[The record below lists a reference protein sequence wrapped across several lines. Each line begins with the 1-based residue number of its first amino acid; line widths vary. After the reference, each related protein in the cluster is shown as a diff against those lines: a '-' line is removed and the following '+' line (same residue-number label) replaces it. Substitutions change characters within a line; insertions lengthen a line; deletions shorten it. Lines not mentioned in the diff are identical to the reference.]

1 MATDLNMFQQFAAF
15 MKEGGFWMYP
25 ILFVLMAGLA
35 ICIERFIYLTRVE
48 KTNKQVWGD
57 VFPLLTKGQ
66 FKPALEQ
73 VKNNDSAIG
82 RILTNGLSRSLTAR
96 RHDDVEIA
104 MEEALME
111 VLPRLEKRTHYLSTL
126 ANVATLLG
134 LLGTII
140 GLIHAFAAV
149 ASADPAEKAN
159 LLSAAV
165 SEAMNCTAFGLV
177 VAIPLLVVYS
187 LLQAKTGQAV
197 ESLETASVKFM
208 NVIRQLSAQS
218 SRAE

>member
-1 MATDLNMFQQFAAF
+1 MFADF
-15 MKEGGFWMYP
+15 MKHGGFWMYP
-25 ILFVLMAGLA
+25 ILLVMLSGIVIFF
-35 ICIERFIYLTRVE
+35 ERFIYLTKVE
-48 KTNKQVWGD
+48 KVNKSVWAE

-66 FKPALEQ
+66 LKQALDI
-73 VKNNDSAIG
+73 VKNSESALG
-82 RILTNGLSRSLTAR
+82 QILTNGITHSLAAR
-96 RHDDVEIA
+96 RHDDVEVA

-111 VLPRLEKRTHYLSTL
+111 VLPSLEKRTPYLSTL

-149 ASADPAEKAN
+149 ANADPADKAN

-177 VAIPLLVVYS
+177 TAIPMLIVYTV
-187 LLQAKTGQAV
+187 LQTKTGQAV
-197 ESLETASVKFM
+197 GSLESAAMKYM
-208 NVIRQLSAQS
+208 NIIRQLSAQAQAAS
-218 SRAE
+218 AQRPRAE